1 MQGKLRRPR
10 RTPDAASHGKEPSM
24 RMSPTLL
31 ALLWSALPLGASATQ
46 PSPVTAKPLP
56 QARAHSGAPAV
67 GSDPR
72 PKERSTPRSLLG
84 AAPGKT
90 LEPGKGAGLPA
101 QGIGSPA
108 SPTGVAPKGTT

>member
-1 MQGKLRRPR
+1 R
-10 RTPDAASHGKEPSM
+10 
-24 RMSPTLL
+24 
-31 ALLWSALPLGASATQ
+31 
-46 PSPVTAKPLP
+46 AKPLP

-108 SPTGVAPKGTT
+108 SPTGVAPKGTTNRLGTVHRGGGTLGGSPPPNAAQIKVAATSCK